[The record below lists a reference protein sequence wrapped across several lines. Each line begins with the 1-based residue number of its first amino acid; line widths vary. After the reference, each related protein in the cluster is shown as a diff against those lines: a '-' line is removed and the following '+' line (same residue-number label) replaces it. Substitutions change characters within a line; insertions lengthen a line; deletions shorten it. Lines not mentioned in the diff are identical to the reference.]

1 MEGLITSQIMSI
13 LHPATREHAEA
24 NVGERRPTS
33 AEPNSAAKSR
43 GASARSPAGGYDPDM
58 SNRVA
63 RAEGQPQ
70 DGYNGPQADGLG
82 PETMGQLTG
91 QLAHD
96 FNNVLAVTLTS
107 VEVAMRVGD
116 PAKANGF
123 LSNAIEVIKR
133 GRTLTDRL
141 AAASQACENAT
152 RVDVHAVILD
162 VVRQVER
169 APARSIDVQTQ
180 LDAQQ
185 HDIVIDS
192 AFFAAA
198 LTNVLRN
205 AREAMPGD
213 GSITVSTRNASGA
226 ELHSDR
232 SRQYIV
238 IAVKDTGSGMSDDI
252 RHRAF
257 DLFFTTKSAESW
269 RGTGLAQVRDA
280 LRRAGGSVAIESHV
294 GSGTTV
300 TLAIPLA

>member
-1 MEGLITSQIMSI
+1 MNDRAAPS
-13 LHPATREHAEA
+13 EHE
-24 NVGERRPTS
+24 
-33 AEPNSAAKSR
+33 
-43 GASARSPAGGYDPDM
+43 SPDVP
-58 SNRVA
+58 
-63 RAEGQPQ
+63 QPES
-70 DGYNGPQADGLG
+70 LR

-123 LSNAIEVIKR
+123 LSNAIEIIKR
-133 GRTLTDRL
+133 GRALTDRL
-141 AAASQACENAT
+141 AAASQACETAT
-152 RVDVHAVILD
+152 RIDAHALILD
-162 VVRQVER
+162 VVGEFGN
-169 APARSIDVQTQ
+169 APGRSIDAQTQ
-180 LDAQQ
+180 LGAER
-185 HDIVIDS
+185 HDVVIDS

-198 LTNVLRN
+198 LNNVLRN
-205 AREAMPGD
+205 AREAMQGD
-213 GSITVSTRNASGA
+213 GDITVSTRNASGA

-238 IAVKDTGSGMSDDI
+238 IAVKDTGSGMSGDV

-257 DLFFTTKSAESW
+257 DLFFTTKTGELW

-280 LRRAGGSVAIESHV
+280 MRRAGGLVAIESCL

-300 TLAIPLA
+300 TLAIPLP